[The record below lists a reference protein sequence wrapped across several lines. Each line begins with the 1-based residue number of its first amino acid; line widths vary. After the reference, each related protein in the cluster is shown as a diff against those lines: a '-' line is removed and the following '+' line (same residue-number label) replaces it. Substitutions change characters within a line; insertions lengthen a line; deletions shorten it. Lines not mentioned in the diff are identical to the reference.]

1 MSGVSSAQQ
10 TWIVDLSGTGQF
22 TTAQAAVQAA
32 ASGDTILL
40 RGGGNFGNAALDRSL
55 SFVSEGPVPTLGV
68 VPTSAGIRISF
79 SRASIQSL
87 SLTDVD
93 ALFED
98 VVVAAADSFVG
109 STGAM
114 VRCTV
119 NDGLTLQTSSFAFD
133 ACDVTG
139 PSGWWHISLA
149 CVFMLLPLPALELE
163 AGSTASLAG
172 SSFTGG
178 AGALS
183 PGGVGCP
190 PLGYSAAA
198 PAVVVSSGSSL
209 VVTTSSLQGG
219 SEGFQQSAISVDNQG
234 SPEAVAIDPSVVFSV
249 PPNSFVSADV
259 PAMRGQGAL
268 PGSAMSCVLE
278 TQPQRPA
285 AIAASLGFGA
295 PVPSPFGPAW
305 IDTSNMVLLVIG
317 ITDGTGALSS
327 SIPVPAGVQRGLSIA
342 VQGVAGSPTLSAS
355 TPTVMQV
362 L

>member
-1 MSGVSSAQQ
+1 M
-10 TWIVDLSGTGQF
+10 
-22 TTAQAAVQAA
+22 
-32 ASGDTILL
+32 
-40 RGGGNFGNAALDRSL
+40 
-55 SFVSEGPVPTLGV
+55 
-68 VPTSAGIRISF
+68 
-79 SRASIQSL
+79 
-87 SLTDVD
+87 
-93 ALFED
+93 
-98 VVVAAADSFVG
+98 
-109 STGAM
+109 
-114 VRCTV
+114 
-119 NDGLTLQTSSFAFD
+119 
-133 ACDVTG
+133 
-139 PSGWWHISLA
+139 
-149 CVFMLLPLPALELE
+149 
-163 AGSTASLAG
+163 
-172 SSFTGG
+172 
-178 AGALS
+178 
-183 PGGVGCP
+183 
-190 PLGYSAAA
+190 
-198 PAVVVSSGSSL
+198 
-209 VVTTSSLQGG
+209 
-219 SEGFQQSAISVDNQG
+219 
-234 SPEAVAIDPSVVFSV
+234 